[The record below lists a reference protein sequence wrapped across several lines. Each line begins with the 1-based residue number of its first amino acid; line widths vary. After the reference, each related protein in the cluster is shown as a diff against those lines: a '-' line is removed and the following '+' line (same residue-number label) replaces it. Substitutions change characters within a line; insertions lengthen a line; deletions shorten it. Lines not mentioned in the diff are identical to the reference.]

1 MVCPKCTSSCI
12 QKKGTRERKL
22 KSDVQEYKCM
32 SCNKWFNVP
41 IDSDIE
47 EGNDSLFAEDIEP
60 GDILEYKTD
69 KPFRLYCATDIHHGA
84 CEHHW
89 EKFEEFIDE
98 VDSDSTARWIM
109 NGDNIELIPPNYKI
123 SQRGQAMEP
132 DQQHITFI
140 KRIERIADKLLFVRG
155 GNHDMIRSVNLLG
168 FDVTKVMSDILRV
181 PYYRMP
187 GYTRIKVG
195 DREWY
200 FVSGHGKSGGKNGD
214 LELDKMAAVYSNGDI
229 FFLGHNHQLYAKP
242 VDSLRVDND
251 EEVIH
256 RRWYCRGGSFLKY
269 AEYARYGFFGITRTG
284 WVTMEFS
291 EDGIKAWEN

>member
-1 MVCPKCTSSCI
+1 MICPKCTSSCVR
-12 QKKGTRERKL
+12 KEGTRERKERT
-22 KSDVQEYKCM
+22 VQEYKCM
-32 SCNKWFNVP
+32 SCNKWFNIP

-47 EGNDSLFAEDIEP
+47 ENDSLFAEDIEP

-69 KPFRLYCATDIHHGA
+69 KTFRLYCATDIHHGA

-155 GNHDMIRSVNLLG
+155 GNHDMFRSVNLLG
-168 FDVTKVMSDILRV
+168 FDVTKIMSDILRV

-187 GYTRIKVG
+187 GYMRIKVG
-195 DREWY
+195 DREWF

-214 LELDKMAAVYSNGDI
+214 LELDKMAAVYSDGDI

-242 VDSLRVDND
+242 VDSLRVEND

-256 RRWYCRGGSFLKY
+256 RRWYCSGGSFLKY
-269 AEYARYGFFGITRTG
+269 AEYARYSFFPIVRTG
-284 WVTMEFS
+284 WVTIEMN
-291 EDGIKAWEN
+291 EDKILESLEI